1 MEEQMD
7 AAARRALE
15 NRIGELLDAFYQR
28 RLEKLKDLDL
38 GQTLKRKNPYLYRAI
53 GVNDSAEFVGEI
65 LKAFI
70 SSSDET
76 LFGSIFF
83 EPVAKAAVEAF
94 GTGRTSSGGGCDVE
108 IETPTTFSA
117 YAVKSG
123 IASFNGQS
131 KTRQKQEFE
140 ALGKRLAKL
149 RKHFDPV
156 IGYAYGKKRQSVNSE
171 ANYRE
176 LAGQTF
182 WEEITKDPDF
192 YLKIIE
198 LMRDKPQQ
206 HALAFASAFNEAKNR
221 LVAEFS
227 GEYVDA
233 TGKIDWKKVTEFVS
247 AEPVKKGVAPKGA
260 VSNKRE

>member
-1 MEEQMD
+1 MD
-7 AAARRALE
+7 TTAKKKLE
-15 NRIGELLDAFYQR
+15 SRIGDLLEEFYTR
-28 RLEKLKDLDL
+28 RLAKLQELDL
-38 GQTLKRKNPYLYRAI
+38 RQTLKRKNPYLYRAI
-53 GVNDSAEFVGEI
+53 GVNDCSEFVGEI

-76 LFGSIFF
+76 LFGSLFF
-83 EPVAKAAVEAF
+83 EPVAKAAVEAL

-108 IETPTTFSA
+108 IETSSTFSA

-123 IASFNGQS
+123 IAGFNGQS
-131 KTRQKQEFE
+131 KTRQRQEFE

-149 RKHFDPV
+149 RKQFDPV
-156 IGYAYGKKRQSVNSE
+156 IGYAYGNRRQSSASK

-176 LAGQTF
+176 LAGQAF

-198 LMRDKPQQ
+198 LMREKPQK
-206 HALAFASAFNEAKNR
+206 HALSFKLAFDEAKNR

-227 GEYVDA
+227 MEFVDKS
-233 TGKIDWKKVTEFVS
+233 TGKIDWKKLTRLVS
-247 AEPVKKGVAPKGA
+247 GRPT
-260 VSNKRE
+260 NKTNA